1 MAKIKTKYL
10 LQVQILTET
19 FIISDVEALA
29 KLRRD
34 YRSYL
39 LTRYLDINCITNKM
53 FYK

>member
-29 KLRRD
+29 ELRRD
-34 YRSYL
+34 YHSQI
-39 LTRYLDINCITNKM
+39 LTGYLDINSIKNKI